1 MVNSTY
7 ESDSTE
13 DFVHEQLRQDTPR
26 ITLNDTDQNP
36 IPSSESSSSSSTERE
51 MSSSHRSS
59 SHRHASSSH
68 SSKGKSTSSSS
79 SSSKSKSKKDDW
91 SEITDPEERRRVQN
105 RIAQRKFR
113 DKAKENKER
122 AERDERNIAH
132 AGSSYHTPDPSDLA
146 RDEELS
152 GLPWGSLSF
161 KHVVEKGKAKEY
173 SSRHGSHGEEGSAYY
188 AGRTHGSEE
197 GYYDAADAYGIY
209 ESLRNNS
216 NFQHYL
222 LSEFRQ
228 FLSASGYSN
237 MVSPRAFWR

>member
-1 MVNSTY
+1 MSDRRDSQSTY

-113 DKAKENKER
+113 KLMCFFTA
-122 AERDERNIAH
+122 
-132 AGSSYHTPDPSDLA
+132 P
-146 RDEELS
+146 ELS
-152 GLPWGSLSF
+152 ATDDSQETKPKKTRSVQNVMRG
-161 KHVVEKGKAKEY
+161 
-173 SSRHGSHGEEGSAYY
+173 
-188 AGRTHGSEE
+188 T
-197 GYYDAADAYGIY
+197 
-209 ESLRNNS
+209 
-216 NFQHYL
+216 
-222 LSEFRQ
+222 
-228 FLSASGYSN
+228 
-237 MVSPRAFWR
+237 